1 MTSEKKN
8 NGKTS
13 QGGFYAF
20 LATLFLG
27 AFNDNVSKLLV
38 ICFGTAMLGTSSAGA
53 SAYLSLAAACFILP
67 YLLFSTVAGY
77 LADRFRKKTVM
88 VWTKVAEILIMLMGV
103 ALALKGMVYGL
114 ILVLFCMGA
123 QSAFFSPAKYGFLP
137 ETHKPAQLPA
147 ANGATQLW
155 TFLAIIFGGW
165 AGGALAGFCGT
176 ERVAWGFVFCVAI
189 AVLGTLTSFWITP
202 TPRQTADLKF
212 QVRDPIRPHWRTFR
226 EIARCDRILL
236 TAFLGNTLFW
246 FLGTIAQLVLVL
258 LAKDTL
264 NGSDALVGRLQ
275 AVLGLGIGVGCVV
288 AGKMGYGKIPYRLTI
303 PGGAAMG
310 IVLLLLGALGKVQFC
325 VMLLLFL
332 TGFSGGLFQLPL
344 TTAIQQRSPE
354 NARGRYL
361 AAGNALDC
369 ISMLCGSILLWLLRA
384 IHIGPRGILA
394 VMGVILLAAILPLYK
409 NLPQE

>member
-1 MTSEKKN
+1 MTFETVKRAVASKK
-8 NGKTS
+8 
-13 QGGFYAF
+13 GFYAF

-103 ALALKGMVYGL
+103 ALAMKGIVFGL

-137 ETHKPAQLPA
+137 ETHEPAQLPA

-176 ERVAWGFVFCVAI
+176 EKVAWGFVFCVAI
-189 AVLGTLTSFWITP
+189 AILGTLASFWITP
-202 TPRQTADLKF
+202 TLRQTADLKF

-226 EIARCDRILL
+226 EIAHDRVLL
-236 TAFLGNTLFW
+236 TAFMGNTLFW

-258 LAKDTL
+258 LAKETL

-288 AGKMGYGKIPYRLTI
+288 AGKMGHGKIPYRLTI

-310 IVLLLLGALGKVQFC
+310 IALLLLGVAGRSQFC
-325 VMLLLFL
+325 AMSLLFL

-369 ISMLCGSILLWLLRA
+369 ISMLCGSILLWLLRT